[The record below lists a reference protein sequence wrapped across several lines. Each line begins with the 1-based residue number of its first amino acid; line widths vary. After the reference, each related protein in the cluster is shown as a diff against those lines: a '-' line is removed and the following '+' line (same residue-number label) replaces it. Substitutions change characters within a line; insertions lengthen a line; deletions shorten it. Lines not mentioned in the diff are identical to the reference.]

1 MDFDAAILLWNNNVE
16 SFQGRL
22 FAWISRIR
30 KFPMLVMLPWCD
42 QHDLRVERSIDLD
55 FHEQAVG

>member
-1 MDFDAAILLWNNNVE
+1 
-16 SFQGRL
+16 
-22 FAWISRIR
+22 
-30 KFPMLVMLPWCD
+30 MLVMLPWCD